1 VGTERQL
8 RQMGTDWVLN
18 GRQGPGQ
25 GPSRIQIE
33 VSGPRAARKPG
44 SFFANSDWPYGIR
57 DDT

>member
-1 VGTERQL
+1 MGTERQL

-44 SFFANSDWPYGIR
+44 SFFANSNPLFRIR
-57 DDT
+57 GDI

>member
-1 VGTERQL
+1 MGTERQL

-44 SFFANSDWPYGIR
+44 SVSVRSSHPFPIQNG
-57 DDT
+57 T